1 MSRVMDALEQ
11 LDVAIGRLET
21 AVEKRLGRDRAERE
35 RLNDELKG
43 LRQNHVTLQSE
54 ARTVSSRL
62 DAAIG
67 RLRSILET

>member
-1 MSRVMDALEQ
+1 MSRVEQALEQ
-11 LDVAIGRLET
+11 LDAALDRLEA
-21 AVEKRLGRDRAERE
+21 AVATRLDKERAERG
-35 RLNDELKG
+35 RHQDEIKS

-67 RLRSILET
+67 RLRSVLEG

>member
-1 MSRVMDALEQ
+1 MSRVMNALEQ
-11 LDVAIGRLET
+11 LDAAIDRLET

-67 RLRSILET
+67 RLRAILET

>member
-1 MSRVMDALEQ
+1 MSRVMNALEQ
-11 LDVAIGRLET
+11 LDAAIERLET
-21 AVEKRLGRDRAERE
+21 AVEKRLGRDRVERE

-67 RLRSILET
+67 RLRSILEA

>member
-1 MSRVMDALEQ
+1 MSRVMNALEQ
-11 LDVAIGRLET
+11 LDAAIDRLEA

-67 RLRSILET
+67 RLRAILET

>member
-1 MSRVMDALEQ
+1 MSQLMNALEQ
-11 LDVAIGRLET
+11 LNAAIDRLEA
-21 AVEKRLGRDRAERE
+21 AVDKRLVKDRTDRE
-35 RLNDELKG
+35 RMVDELKSV
-43 LRQNHVTLQSE
+43 RQNHVTLQSE

>member
-1 MSRVMDALEQ
+1 MSQIMNALEQ
-11 LDVAIGRLET
+11 LDAAIERLET
-21 AVEKRLGRDRAERE
+21 AVEKRLGRDRVERE

-67 RLRSILET
+67 RLRAILET

>member
-1 MSRVMDALEQ
+1 MSRIMNALEQ
-11 LDVAIGRLET
+11 LDAAIDRLGA
-21 AVEKRLGRDRAERE
+21 AVEKRLDRDRNERE

-43 LRQNHVTLQSE
+43 LRHNHVALQSE

-67 RLRSILET
+67 RLRSILEA

>member
-1 MSRVMDALEQ
+1 MNALEQ
-11 LDVAIGRLET
+11 LDAAIDRLET

>member
-1 MSRVMDALEQ
+1 MSRVMNALEQ
-11 LDVAIGRLET
+11 LDAAIERLET
-21 AVEKRLGRDRAERE
+21 AVEKRLGRDRVERE

>member
-1 MSRVMDALEQ
+1 MSRVMDALDQ
-11 LDVAIGRLET
+11 LDAAIGRLEA
-21 AVEKRLGRDRAERE
+21 AVDKCLGKERAERD
-35 RLNDELKG
+35 RLNDELKS

-67 RLRSILET
+67 RLRSVLEG

>member
-11 LDVAIGRLET
+11 LDAAIDRLEA

-54 ARTVSSRL
+54 ARTVTSRL

-67 RLRSILET
+67 RLRSLLEA

>member
-1 MSRVMDALEQ
+1 MNALEQ
-11 LDVAIGRLET
+11 LDAAIERLET
-21 AVEKRLGRDRAERE
+21 AVEKRLGRDRVERE

-67 RLRSILET
+67 RLRAILET

>member
-1 MSRVMDALEQ
+1 MSRVMNALEQ
-11 LDVAIGRLET
+11 LDAAIERLET

-35 RLNDELKG
+35 RLNEELKG

-54 ARTVSSRL
+54 ARTVSGRL
-62 DAAIG
+62 DSAIG

>member
-1 MSRVMDALEQ
+1 MSRVMNALEQ
-11 LDVAIGRLET
+11 LDAAIDRLEA
-21 AVEKRLGRDRAERE
+21 AVEKRIGRDRAERE

>member
-1 MSRVMDALEQ
+1 MSRVMNALEQ
-11 LDVAIGRLET
+11 LDAAIERLET
-21 AVEKRLGRDRAERE
+21 AVEKRMGRDRVERE

-67 RLRSILET
+67 RLRAILET

>member
-1 MSRVMDALEQ
+1 MSRVMNALEQ
-11 LDVAIGRLET
+11 LDAAIDRLET
-21 AVEKRLGRDRAERE
+21 AVEKRLGRDRVERE
-35 RLNDELKG
+35 RLNEELKG

>member
-1 MSRVMDALEQ
+1 MNALEQ
-11 LDVAIGRLET
+11 LDAAIDRLET

-62 DAAIG
+62 DSAIG

>member
-1 MSRVMDALEQ
+1 MSRVMNALEQ
-11 LDVAIGRLET
+11 LDAAIDRLET

>member
-1 MSRVMDALEQ
+1 MSRVMNALEQ
-11 LDVAIGRLET
+11 LDAAIDRLET
-21 AVEKRLGRDRAERE
+21 AVEKRLGRDRAERV

>member
-1 MSRVMDALEQ
+1 MNALEQ
-11 LDVAIGRLET
+11 LDAAIDRLET

-35 RLNDELKG
+35 RLSDELKG

>member
-1 MSRVMDALEQ
+1 MNALEQ
-11 LDVAIGRLET
+11 LDAAIDRLET
-21 AVEKRLGRDRAERE
+21 AVDKRLGRDRAERE

-67 RLRSILET
+67 RLRSILEA